1 MEKKKIIMLVL
12 SLLMILSIASIG
24 IKNGTSATPF
34 IPTPDPPNENLYWD
48 FDPGT
53 IIGWEL
59 KYYNGTDLLQSFR
72 VLFNISALTYF
83 VNYSG
88 LGINYYGVQ
97 LKQVYFNTSTNSL
110 AEYPID
116 PYMNPIVNCSMA
128 NFTYGMFTGIPTLGG
143 YLLANPFIPINGTKG
158 LMTEW
163 CAYGLADDYSMFL
176 GGDLNPDISFP
187 NTNTILFEN
196 STGSGEYVKLVYY
209 DNGTLE
215 TAVIF
220 SYGGGYY
227 PEGITYNYTRFYDFN
242 PIDEVEWNVE
252 IGDEFYMGFR
262 HFEYKYVIVDF
273 VNHTE
278 YGLFG
283 MLQPFQS
290 VLADVYRWNF
300 LSETWILQ
308 SENFSIATVNE
319 QWSYSIVSMMG
330 EVMGG
335 LQLLVPNGT
344 TVDDMLTVFNYPPP
358 MGPYDIV
365 LEYGANYIKLF
376 NTTSQEDLFYVE
388 FTSEGAI
395 EYIIN
400 RLFWPVS
407 DPYAMVYYNMN
418 SEFISEIHNF
428 NIEPYGT
435 SDFQVAVNITV
446 SGDTHLLYAGL
457 DYNPTNITLPNTCL
471 VLNVFLNET
480 SNFAGELNM
489 TITYDPQKYES
500 LEVWGFNYTANSGSG
515 AWEKIEFIQPVNGKI
530 IISVDH
536 LSLFALV
543 GVIIDLPYTPQAAE
557 EIPLE
562 VIIIVSV
569 IGGVVVIAVAVV
581 ISIRRKRK

>member
-1 MEKKKIIMLVL
+1 MEKKNKFVLVL
-12 SLLMILSIASIG
+12 SLIMILSITSIG
-24 IKNGTSATPF
+24 IKNGTSATPL
-34 IPTPDPPNENLYWD
+34 IPTPDPPNENVYWD
-48 FDPGT
+48 FDAGT
-53 IIGWEL
+53 FIGWNIEF
-59 KYYNGTDLLQSFR
+59 YNGNTLMQR
-72 VLFNISALTYF
+72 AEIIFNISALAYF
-83 VNYSG
+83 NNYSG

-97 LKQVYFNTSTNSL
+97 LKRAWFNATTNSL
-110 AEYPID
+110 EER
-116 PYMNPIVNCSMA
+116 PYTVLNCSMA
-128 NFTYGMFTGIPTLGG
+128 NFTSGLFTGIASFYDYGMI
-143 YLLANPFIPINGTKG
+143 NPFIPINGTNG

-163 CAYGLADDYSMFL
+163 CANEMTDDYSMYL
-176 GGDLNPDISFP
+176 GGDLNPDISTP
-187 NTNTILFEN
+187 NANTILFEN

-220 SYGGGYY
+220 SYGDGYY
-227 PEGITYNYTRFYDFN
+227 PEGASYNYTRIFDFN

-273 VNHTE
+273 VNHSG
-278 YGLFG
+278 YDWFS

-308 SENFSIATVNE
+308 SENFSIATANE
-319 QWSYSIVSMMG
+319 QWSYLIVTMLG

-344 TVDDMLTVFNYPPP
+344 TVDDMLTFFNYMMSMDPP
-358 MGPYDIV
+358 DIE
-365 LEYGANYIKLF
+365 LEYGADYIKLF
-376 NTTSQEDLFYVE
+376 NATSQEDLFYVE
-388 FTSEGAI
+388 FTPEGAI
-395 EYIIN
+395 EYIIH

-407 DPYAMVYYNMN
+407 DPYVMVYYNMN

-435 SDFQVAVNITV
+435 SDFQVAANITV

-457 DYNPTNITLPNTCL
+457 DYNPTNITLPNTVL

-480 SNFAGELNM
+480 NNLVGDINI
-489 TITYDPQKYES
+489 TITYDPVKYES
-500 LEVWGFNYTANSGSG
+500 LEVWAFNYTANGGMG
-515 AWEKIEFIQPVNGKI
+515 AWEKIDFIQPVNGKI

-543 GVIIDLPYTPQAAE
+543 GIIIDLPYTPPAAE

-581 ISIRRKRK
+581 ISMRRKRK